1 MCEVVR
7 FRRCSWQVLCTRLLL
22 DYGISF
28 EQARYT
34 EVARVTYERCW
45 GLCAVV

>member
-7 FRRCSWQVLCTRLLL
+7 FRRCSWQVLCTTLLL
-22 DYGISF
+22 DYGILF

-34 EVARVTYERCW
+34 EVVRVTFEQCL
-45 GLCAVV
+45 GM